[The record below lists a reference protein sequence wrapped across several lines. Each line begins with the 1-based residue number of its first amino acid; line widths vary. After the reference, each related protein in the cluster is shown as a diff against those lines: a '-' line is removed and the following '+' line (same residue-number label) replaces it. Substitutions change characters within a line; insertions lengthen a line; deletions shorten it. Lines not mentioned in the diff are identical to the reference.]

1 MPADRMHACCS
12 HGTASAVLDAPTPQD
27 MLASS
32 ASCATALQDMVRLLS
47 LFADSSYSPSAQL
60 QTLALRTLFTPE
72 APLQPADLVLALQA
86 CATLSL
92 GVSLKVAVPLIILGT
107 QVGKQFLPALL
118 AVPFGLTWQSMC
130 PSTA

>member
-1 MPADRMHACCS
+1 MLLTRNCQRCAGRTYTTRHACN
-12 HGTASAVLDAPTPQD
+12 TIV
-27 MLASS
+27 
-32 ASCATALQDMVRLLS
+32 LQDMVRLLS

-60 QTLALRTLFTPE
+60 QTLALRTLFTQE

-107 QVGKQFLPALL
+107 QVGKQSLPALL
-118 AVPFGLTWQSMC
+118 VVPFGLTWQSMC